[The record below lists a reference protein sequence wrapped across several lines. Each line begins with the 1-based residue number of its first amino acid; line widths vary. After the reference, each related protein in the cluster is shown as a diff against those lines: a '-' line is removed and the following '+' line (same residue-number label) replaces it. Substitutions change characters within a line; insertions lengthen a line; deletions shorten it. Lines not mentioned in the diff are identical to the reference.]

1 MCCVPPVV
9 LPLPGTR
16 TVVDLREILVTLLE
30 RLCAWPL
37 ADECLDRIRMNLARA
52 VCRGSLFWQH
62 DRNEALRKW
71 LQLAGGQLQRS
82 GKHVP
87 SFNHCP
93 VVL

>member
-62 DRNEALRKW
+62 DRNEALRNWPKFQS
-71 LQLAGGQLQRS
+71 LPRCSLTGAGGWGRR
-82 GKHVP
+82 G
-87 SFNHCP
+87 
-93 VVL
+93 